1 MTASFLA
8 VTITSVYFPS
18 TSPFKHF
25 VSKPRDVEQWFVT
38 LLAEFNF
45 LVGEIQPLRE
55 NCSAFVLNNDS
66 CDLLSILVLCII
78 VTNRRHNIRQLY
90 HVVICFQF
98 QFFVLLLPTLLLMPC
113 IYILLWFAFNFSSLY
128 YCYQPESLL

>member
-1 MTASFLA
+1 MICNKSIRFCEFGFLPTKQSLTIFKKRLLRSSQL
-8 VTITSVYFPS
+8 TITSVYFPS

-55 NCSAFVLNNDS
+55 NCSAFVLNIFTTSLDQLTCLFRRRCEEEMHS
-66 CDLLSILVLCII
+66 CDLLSISVLCII
-78 VTNRRHNIRQLY
+78 VTNWSGFVCLY
-90 HVVICFQF
+90 KI
-98 QFFVLLLPTLLLMPC
+98 
-113 IYILLWFAFNFSSLY
+113 
-128 YCYQPESLL
+128 